1 MAATPSGE
9 SSTGRAVRAADLLV
23 HAEPLYRLARR
34 LGASRA
40 DAEDLIQ
47 ETYLRAVRA
56 LDRAPPSGD
65 VRAWLHGIMRN
76 AWLDGAKWAARHPTS
91 GGLEDDDELPG
102 AGTECAPLRGDGELE
117 RLRGVVGEEIQ
128 TALAALP
135 LDAREI
141 VLLDLEGFTET
152 EVAAITGC
160 AVGTVKSRLSRARRA
175 LRERLA
181 DYRRQGD

>member
-1 MAATPSGE
+1 MAATPGGE
-9 SSTGRAVRAADLLV
+9 PSIDRDVRAADLLV
-23 HAEPLYRLARR
+23 HAESLYRLARR

-56 LDRAPPSGD
+56 LDRVPPSD
-65 VRAWLHGIMRN
+65 DARAWLHGIMRN

-91 GGLEDDDELPG
+91 GGLEDEDGLRG
-102 AGTECAPLRGDGELE
+102 AEEDCAPLRGDGELE

-128 TALAALP
+128 SALAALP
-135 LDAREI
+135 LAAREI

-160 AVGTVKSRLSRARRA
+160 AVGTVKSRLSRARRE
-175 LRERLA
+175 LRKRLA